1 MTLDEQ
7 HRAEGN
13 ILASPLRVETMD
25 ANCRQLLRNYLQAF
39 FINYHE
45 DENGRPTYPPNAPPI
60 RTWAAAATAE
70 PLRRPARGLV
80 TLRTTRDSP
89 DTQGGVNA
97 ILEISA
103 EGNLTILGGAGFDEV
118 FLKAALPKLSVYFS
132 EDPTRSST
140 FVISVSNNAAVAQS
154 PAICCVVRDW
164 SARSKWLNI
173 FRRRGV
179 TPQVGGAT
187 DI

>member
-1 MTLDEQ
+1 MTHDEQ
-7 HRAEGN
+7 HRAVGN
-13 ILASPLRVETMD
+13 IFASPLRVETMD
-25 ANCRQLLRNYLQAF
+25 ATRRQLLRNYLQACF
-39 FINYHE
+39 VNYHE
-45 DENGRPTYPPNAPPI
+45 DENGRPTYPPNEPPI
-60 RTWAAAATAE
+60 RAWAAAATAE

-80 TLRTTRDSP
+80 TLRTTCAFP
-89 DTQGGVNA
+89 DAQRGVKA

-118 FLKAALPKLSVYFS
+118 LLKAALPKLSVCFS

-140 FVISVSNNAAVAQS
+140 FVISVANNAALTQS
-154 PAICCVVRDW
+154 PAICCVVRDR
-164 SARSKWLNI
+164 SARSKWLNV

-179 TPQVGGAT
+179 TPQVNGAA